1 MVDEGR
7 VPHAI
12 MLCGPQGCGKIAL
25 AMAFASTLLA
35 QNGSNANT
43 EAMLQKME
51 HPDLHFTFPTIKR
64 KGASSEHQPVSD
76 EYIREWRQLIGQ
88 GSYFTMDQWMSAI
101 GAENQQAVITGAE
114 SDELSRKLSL
124 KSSQGG
130 YKVSII
136 WLPERMNLTS
146 ANKLLKLLE
155 EPPQQ
160 TVFVMVSEN
169 PDMLLDTIRS
179 RTQRIDVKRIGV
191 EAIEKA
197 LVERRGIEPDM
208 AHRVAR
214 SANGSWTK
222 AIEAL
227 NADNENQAFLD
238 MFIMFMRL
246 AYQKNIKELK
256 RWSEVVATYGREKQR
271 RMLVYFMQM
280 VRENFMFNFHTPE
293 LNYMTQ
299 NEENFS
305 RNFSRF
311 INETNVVEMFEL
323 MQKAHR
329 DIGQNASAKV
339 VFFEM
344 ALQTIVLIMRK

>member
-88 GSYFTMDQWMSAI
+88 GPYFTMDQWMSAI

-179 RTQRIDVKRIGV
+179 RTQRIDVKRISV

-197 LVERRGIEPDM
+197 LVERRGIETDM

-280 VRENFMFNFHTPE
+280 VRENFIFNFHTPE

-323 MQKAHR
+323 MQKAYR